1 MQRYLGMAARFF
13 TTKRT
18 LQVSI
23 HTPIRS
29 LLEQL
34 WQESLKND
42 AYTGIQLKSLLFS
55 LPVQLGRFQ
64 DLKQEPQILAQ
75 AEAAIQ
81 ESARFIYEHYQ
92 ENLSLKDAATIAPMS
107 PSYFSRKF
115 KESTGFGFKE
125 YLINIRM
132 QEATHL
138 LLSTAAPVTE
148 LAGICGF
155 SDSNYFGD
163 AFRKNLAFPRVN
175 IAVSTTQK
183 LFKANKKD
191 PLPEELHLQFYW
203 RSSLSSYMKP
213 TITD

>member
-1 MQRYLGMAARFF
+1 MPAKVLYETNCPAERITVSFTPEFVEDFIRCSGTLGWQHVFLR
-13 TTKRT
+13 TKRT

-92 ENLSLKDAATIAPMS
+92 ENLSLKDAATIAHMS

-132 QEATHL
+132 QEAAHL

-163 AFRKNLAFPRVN
+163 AFRKKFGISPR
-175 IAVSTTQK
+175 
-183 LFKANKKD
+183 
-191 PLPEELHLQFYW
+191 EY
-203 RSSLSSYMKP
+203 RSQYHTK
-213 TITD
+213 TI